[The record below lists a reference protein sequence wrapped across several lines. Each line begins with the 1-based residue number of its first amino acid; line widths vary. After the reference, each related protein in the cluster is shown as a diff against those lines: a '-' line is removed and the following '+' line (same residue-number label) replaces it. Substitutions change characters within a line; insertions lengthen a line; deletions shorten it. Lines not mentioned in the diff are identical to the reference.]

1 MVFLFVDGNL
11 GKLISFMNAYGNICF
26 SLLFSSCSFY
36 SGLVWHC
43 EVLFQ
48 MWAYNKAFQNNT
60 LFQYVEENNYF
71 LHAVI

>member
-1 MVFLFVDGNL
+1 ME
-11 GKLISFMNAYGNICF
+11 IF
-26 SLLFSSCSFY
+26 SVCLLFSSCSFY
-36 SGLVWHC
+36 SGLVWHR

-48 MWAYNKAFQNNT
+48 MRAYNKAFQNNT